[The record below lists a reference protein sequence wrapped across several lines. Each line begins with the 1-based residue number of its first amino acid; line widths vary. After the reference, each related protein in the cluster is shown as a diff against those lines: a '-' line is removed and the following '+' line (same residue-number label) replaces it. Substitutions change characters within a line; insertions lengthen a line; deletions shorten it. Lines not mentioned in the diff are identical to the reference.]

1 MARKPENTFI
11 ASVHKHLQ
19 CTYFEK
25 MNNPYR
31 SGTPD
36 VWYSGDKSD
45 LWAEYKFIQSIPVK
59 VDVRLDLSELQKLW
73 LRRRYEEGRNVVV
86 ICGCKHGGVIFT
98 DLEWEQPMFS
108 VAFRSRLADR
118 KQIAQWIHSK
128 TTGQLYDAN
137 KTLVRGRKAS

>member
-73 LRRRYEEGRNVVV
+73 LRRRYEEGRTSQSFVDASMEELYLLTWSGNSR
-86 ICGCKHGGVIFT
+86 C
-98 DLEWEQPMFS
+98 
-108 VAFRSRLADR
+108 FRLRSDQDWQTA
-118 KQIAQWIHSK
+118 SK
-128 TTGQLYDAN
+128 
-137 KTLVRGRKAS
+137 